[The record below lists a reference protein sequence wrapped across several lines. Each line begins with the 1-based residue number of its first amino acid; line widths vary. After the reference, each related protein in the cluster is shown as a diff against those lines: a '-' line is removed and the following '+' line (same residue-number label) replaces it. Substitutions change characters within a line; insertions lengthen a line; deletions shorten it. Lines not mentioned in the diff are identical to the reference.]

1 MDTSTCPNPPTLTP
15 LVKVRQVRWPA
26 DPQELE
32 SIREQVFIKE
42 QNIPPHLEWD
52 GQEQDSQHFIAYYN
66 GHAVGT
72 ARLVKHYKLT
82 RMAVLK
88 HYRKQ
93 GIGSALLKAVCRCAM
108 HSGMSELVAD
118 AQLDALG
125 FYLSHDFQVI
135 GDSFYDAN
143 ILHKPISK
151 PLGFAR

>member
-1 MDTSTCPNPPTLTP
+1 MDTSTCLNPPTLTP
-15 LVKVRQVRWPA
+15 IVKVRQVRWPA
-26 DPQELE
+26 DASELE

-52 GQEQDSQHFIAYYN
+52 GQEQDSQHFIAYHN
-66 GHAVGT
+66 GTPVGT

-88 HYRKQ
+88 HYRGQ
-93 GIGSALLKAVCRCAM
+93 GIGSALLKAVSRSAM
-108 HSGMSELVAD
+108 HAGMSELVAD
-118 AQLDALG
+118 SQLDALG
-125 FYLSHDFQVI
+125 FYLGHSFTVS

-151 PLGFAR
+151 PLGFTP